1 MLDCIEWAG
10 GFKSDGYGYLYVNG
24 VQVIAHR
31 HVAEQH
37 FGPLGARVVR
47 HRCDNRRCVNPDH
60 LEVGT
65 KKDNAADMVQ
75 RLPHVSYRSN
85 WWDGMCKN
93 GLHDITLPG
102 ALVAR
107 MLDSGNTGMRCREC
121 YEVTQERVR
130 VNEAERHR
138 QQRRL

>member
-60 LEVGT
+60 LIIGDQVG
-65 KKDNAADMVQ
+65 NARDTCVRGERHCKLKLTLEQVKEIKAK
-75 RLPHVSYRSN
+75 LPYNTTV
-85 WWDGMCKN
+85 
-93 GLHDITLPG
+93 
-102 ALVAR
+102 ALAAEY
-107 MLDSGNTGMRCREC
+107 G
-121 YEVTQERVR
+121 VTQTTISKIKTGRTWAWIDDKSHLPIGES
-130 VNEAERHR
+130 N
-138 QQRRL
+138 